1 MELGGRFWLGV
12 LGLGIGVAV
21 AAYLIFAF
29 IGRAWY
35 AWGFFGMLLALA
47 IILLGVGFVID
58 RRDSR
63 KRAEYSGS
71 DYTG

>member
-1 MELGGRFWLGV
+1 LGV
-12 LGLGIGVAV
+12 LGLGIGVAI

-47 IILLGVGFVID
+47 IVLLGVGFVVD
-58 RRDSR
+58 RRDA
-63 KRAEYSGS
+63 KRRQGYSEF
-71 DYTG
+71 TG

>member
-35 AWGFFGMLLALA
+35 QWGFFGMLLALA
-47 IILLGVGFVID
+47 VILLGVGYVSD
-58 RRDSR
+58 RRDR
-63 KRAEYSGS
+63 RRRAEFSGS